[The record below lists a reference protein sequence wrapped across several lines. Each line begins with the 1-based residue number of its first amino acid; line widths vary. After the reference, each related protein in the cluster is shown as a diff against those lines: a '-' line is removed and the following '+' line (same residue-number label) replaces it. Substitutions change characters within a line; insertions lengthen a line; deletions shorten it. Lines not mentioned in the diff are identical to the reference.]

1 MPIIKRYPNRKLYNT
16 QTKQYISLQGI
27 AELIYQGEEVQ
38 VIDHATSEDVS
49 ALTLTQILLELEKRH
64 SGFLSHTIL
73 TYLIRAGNDR
83 LSTLQRYLASQIGF
97 SHPVDELLSEIEHI
111 LEKLNIPT
119 RDDLEA
125 IMTQLDRL
133 SAEMETLSKA

>member
-27 AELIYQGEEVQ
+27 AELIYQGEEVR
-38 VIDHATSEDVS
+38 VIDHTTSEDVS

-73 TYLIRAGNDR
+73 ANLIQAGNAR
-83 LSTLQRYLASQIGF
+83 LGKLQRYLTSQIGV
-97 SHPVDELLSEIEHI
+97 SYPIDEMINEIEHI

-125 IMTQLDRL
+125 IMAQLDRL
-133 SAEMETLSKA
+133 SAEMEKLHKT